1 MCIRVCAYLRK
12 DGNLDTMLYSNL
24 DTTFYSN
31 VDTTFHSGFFFFFPL
46 AFCLELS
53 PSHYFLA
60 MVFTT
65 VWNPWLALY
74 SLTFQQS

>member
-31 VDTTFHSGFFFFFPL
+31 VDTTFHSGFFFFF
-46 AFCLELS
+46 
-53 PSHYFLA
+53 FLGIL
-60 MVFTT
+60 
-65 VWNPWLALY
+65 P
-74 SLTFQQS
+74 

>member
-46 AFCLELS
+46 HS
-53 PSHYFLA
+53 
-60 MVFTT
+60 
-65 VWNPWLALY
+65 ALNFPH
-74 SLTFQQS
+74 LITF